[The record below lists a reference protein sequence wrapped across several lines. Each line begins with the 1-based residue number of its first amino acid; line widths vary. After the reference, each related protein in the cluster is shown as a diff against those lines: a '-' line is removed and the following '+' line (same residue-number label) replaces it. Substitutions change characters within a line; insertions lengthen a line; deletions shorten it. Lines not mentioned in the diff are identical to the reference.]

1 MHLDMDAFFAAVEE
15 REKPR
20 LKGRPIV
27 IGADPDDGNKK
38 GQGRG
43 VVSTANYAARSYGI
57 HSAQPI
63 SAAWRLA
70 EAARKQGKPQAVFI
84 LPRHRLYADASRK
97 IIQYIEA
104 HVDAIEVASIDEAY
118 ADISSVGSYKQ
129 AEALAK
135 SIQQAIAKREHL
147 SCSIGIGPNKLIA
160 KIASGF
166 KKPHE
171 LTIIPPEMVQKFLDP
186 MPVETLPGIGKKTL
200 PLLHA
205 MGIRTVKNLR
215 ETSEA
220 ALVKKFGA
228 WGAGMTEHAKGEGS
242 SVIEAER
249 DAKSIG
255 EQITLPQDSRNSK
268 ILIPELL
275 SLCQSVRK
283 SAENG
288 KFKFHTVAI
297 TVRFAD
303 FTTVTRAHTFDSERT
318 SKKKKDKNLQLSLFD
333 SLTPPEAIRILKQP
347 ADIIEY
353 EALKLFLPFLDARE
367 NPQKKKIRL
376 VGVRVE

>member
-20 LKGRPIV
+20 LKGRPII